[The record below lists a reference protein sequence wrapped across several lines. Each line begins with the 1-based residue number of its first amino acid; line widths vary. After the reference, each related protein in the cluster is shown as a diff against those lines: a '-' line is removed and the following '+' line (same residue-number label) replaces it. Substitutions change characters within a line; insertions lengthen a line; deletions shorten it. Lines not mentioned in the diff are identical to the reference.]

1 MRLPVVPGGIRAKAW
16 PPVLATRG
24 PGSRSELHA
33 HHAMHFILAVEGDIG
48 VRTSDNGRWSRA
60 AGVLTAPDILHTVD
74 ANGVE
79 VIVIFMDPESDS
91 GAMFRHAF
99 QGPMRLIDS
108 VERAALMHGADPS
121 VFVRDGADEWSR
133 SAAKILGLTPPNGR
147 RPIHPRVR
155 KVLSLLRDG
164 RFEDEA
170 SLEVL
175 AEAVGLSPSRLMHVF
190 TESIGIPLRP
200 YLSWLRLQRAAAA
213 IVSGKVSLTE
223 AAHAAGFAD
232 AAHMSRSFKR
242 ALGVAPSV
250 LRPLRCSGQLVQDT

>member
-1 MRLPVVPGGIRAKAW
+1 MRLPVVPGGIGAKAW

-33 HHAMHFILAVEGDIG
+33 HHAMHFILAVEGDIC
-48 VRTSDNGRWSRA
+48 VRTSDNDRWSRA
-60 AGVLTAPDILHTVD
+60 AGVLTAPDALHAVD
-74 ANGVE
+74 AGGAE
-79 VIVIFMDPESDS
+79 VVLIFMDPESDA

-108 VERAALMHGADPS
+108 TERAALMQGADPS
-121 VFVRDGADEWSR
+121 LFVRDGADEWSR
-133 SAAKILGLTPPNGR
+133 SAARTLGLTPSNGR
-147 RPIHPRVR
+147 RPIHPGVR
-155 KVLSLLRDG
+155 KLLSLLREG
-164 RFEDEA
+164 GFEGEA
-170 SLEVL
+170 SLDVL
-175 AEAVGLSPSRLMHVF
+175 AQAIGLSPSRLMHVF
-190 TESIGIPLRP
+190 TESIGIPIRP

-242 ALGVAPSV
+242 ALGVVPSA
-250 LRPLRCSGQLVQDT
+250 LRPLRCSGQSVQDS

>member
-24 PGSRSELHA
+24 PGSQSELHA

-48 VRTSDNGRWSRA
+48 VRTSDKDRWSRA
-60 AGVLTAPDILHTVD
+60 AGVLTAPDILHAVN
-74 ANGVE
+74 AEGVE
-79 VIVIFMDPESDS
+79 VILIFMDPESDA
-91 GAMFRHAF
+91 GAMFRNAF
-99 QGPMRLIDS
+99 DGPMRLIDS
-108 VERAALMHGADPS
+108 SERAELMHGADPS

-133 SAAKILGLTPPNGR
+133 SAARILGLTPTNGS

-155 KVLSLLRDG
+155 KLLSLLRNG
-164 RFEDEA
+164 QFEGAA
-170 SLEVL
+170 SLDVL
-175 AEAVGLSPSRLMHVF
+175 ADAVGLSPSRLMHVF

-213 IVSGKVSLTE
+213 IVSGKASLTE
-223 AAHAAGFAD
+223 AAHEAGFAD

-250 LRPLRCSGQLVQDT
+250 LRPIRCSSQSVQGT

>member
-1 MRLPVVPGGIRAKAW
+1 MRLPVVPGGIRARAW

-33 HHAMHFILAVEGDIG
+33 HHAMHFILAVEGDIC
-48 VRTSDNGRWSRA
+48 VRSSNNGRWSRA
-60 AGVLTAPDILHTVD
+60 AGVLTAPDILHAVD
-74 ANGVE
+74 ASGIEMVL
-79 VIVIFMDPESDS
+79 IFMDPESDA
-91 GAMFRHAF
+91 GATFRHAF

-108 VERAALMHGADPS
+108 SERAALMNGADPS
-121 VFVRDGADEWSR
+121 VFVRDGADKWSQ
-133 SAAKILGLTPPNGR
+133 SAARILGLPPPNGS
-147 RPIHPRVR
+147 RPVHPRVR
-155 KVLSLLRDG
+155 KLLSLLRNG
-164 RFEDEA
+164 QFEGEA
-170 SLEVL
+170 SLDVL

-213 IVSGKVSLTE
+213 IVSGRASLTE
-223 AAHAAGFAD
+223 AAHEAGFAD

-250 LRPLRCSGQLVQDT
+250 LRPLRCSSQSGG

>member
-1 MRLPVVPGGIRAKAW
+1 MLLPVVPRGIRAKAW

-24 PGSRSELHA
+24 PGSRSDLHA
-33 HHAMHFILAVEGDIG
+33 HHAMHFILGVEGDIC
-48 VRTSDNGRWSRA
+48 VRTSENGRWSRA
-60 AGVLTAPDILHTVD
+60 AGVLTAPDVLHAVD
-74 ANGVE
+74 AAGVE
-79 VIVIFMDPESDS
+79 VVIIFMDPESDS

-108 VERAALMHGADPS
+108 TERAALMQGADPLLL
-121 VFVRDGADEWSR
+121 VRDGADEWSR
-133 SAAKILGLTPPNGR
+133 SAARILGLDPPNGR
-147 RPIHPRVR
+147 RPMHPRVR
-155 KVLSLLRDG
+155 KLLSLLRDG
-164 RFEDEA
+164 RFEGDL
-170 SLEVL
+170 SLDAL

-213 IVSGKVSLTE
+213 IVSGTASLTE

-250 LRPLRCSGQLVQDT
+250 LRPLRCSGQSVQNT

>member
-1 MRLPVVPGGIRAKAW
+1 
-16 PPVLATRG
+16 
-24 PGSRSELHA
+24 
-33 HHAMHFILAVEGDIG
+33 MHFILAVEGDIC
-48 VRTSDNGRWSRA
+48 VRTSDNGRWSRG
-60 AGVLTAPDILHTVD
+60 AGVLTAPDILHAVD
-74 ANGVE
+74 ADGVE
-79 VIVIFMDPESDS
+79 VVLIFMDPESDA

-108 VERAALMHGADPS
+108 TERAALMHGADPS

-133 SAAKILGLTPPNGR
+133 SAARILGLTPPNGR

-155 KVLSLLRDG
+155 KLLSLLRDG
-164 RFEDEA
+164 VEGDA

-213 IVSGKVSLTE
+213 IVSGKASLTE

-242 ALGVAPSV
+242 ALGVAPSA

>member
-1 MRLPVVPGGIRAKAW
+1 
-16 PPVLATRG
+16 
-24 PGSRSELHA
+24 
-33 HHAMHFILAVEGDIG
+33 
-48 VRTSDNGRWSRA
+48 
-60 AGVLTAPDILHTVD
+60 VLTAPDIIHAVD
-74 ANGVE
+74 ADGVE
-79 VIVIFMDPESDS
+79 VVLIFMDPESDY

-99 QGPMRLIDS
+99 QSPMRLIDS

-133 SAAKILGLTPPNGR
+133 SAARILGLGLTPPNGR

-190 TESIGIPLRP
+190 TESIGILLRP

-242 ALGVAPSV
+242 ALGVAPSA

>member
-24 PGSRSELHA
+24 PGSQSELHA
-33 HHAMHFILAVEGDIG
+33 HHAIHFILAVEGEIC
-48 VRTSDNGRWSRA
+48 VRTLDSGPWLRA
-60 AGVLTAPDILHTVD
+60 AGVLTAPDILHAVD
-74 ANGVE
+74 AGGVE
-79 VIVIFMDPESDS
+79 VVVVFMDPESDS
-91 GAMFRHAF
+91 GAMFQQAF

-108 VERAALMHGADPS
+108 AERAALMHGADAS

-133 SAAKILGLTPPNGR
+133 GAARILGLDPPNGR
-147 RPIHPRVR
+147 RPVHPRVR
-155 KVLSLLRDG
+155 KLLSLLRDG
-164 RFEDEA
+164 RFEDDV
-170 SLEVL
+170 SLDAL

-213 IVSGKVSLTE
+213 IVSGKASLTE

-232 AAHMSRSFKR
+232 AAHMSRPFKR

-250 LRPLRCSGQLVQDT
+250 LRPRRCSGQLVQDN